1 MPSWKM
7 LHLRC
12 LTGFEFAF
20 VATDY
25 FRNTI
30 GYLFTKFNYNYN
42 IVHGLFHVTLFST
55 YLLSNEN
62 YNSVS

>member
-1 MPSWKM
+1 MFGIIFTLSLRPVMPSWKM

-30 GYLFTKFNYNYN
+30 GYLFTKFN
-42 IVHGLFHVTLFST
+42 
-55 YLLSNEN
+55 
-62 YNSVS
+62 